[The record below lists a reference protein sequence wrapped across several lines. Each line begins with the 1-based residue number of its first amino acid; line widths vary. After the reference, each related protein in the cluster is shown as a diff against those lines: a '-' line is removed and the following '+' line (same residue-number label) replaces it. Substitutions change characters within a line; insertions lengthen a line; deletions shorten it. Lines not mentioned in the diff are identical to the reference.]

1 MFFVLVFL
9 LVIGMGLEAL
19 GVSIVLPFLSVISVP
34 FNQLDNK
41 YILSLIEILDIQNQ
55 NQLILFFLFSF
66 IVFFLLKTIFLIY
79 ITHKQNLF
87 LQNFNA
93 RIASK
98 LFEKFLNQEYSYNLK
113 KSYTEKHKIL
123 FQDTAYLDVYCSSII
138 ILFSEFTLFI
148 GIIITVLIID
158 PLGSLFSVLAI
169 STMSALFYFFNRIK
183 LKKWSLEREKIEKEI
198 SRVALESL
206 KGYKEILIFQKNI
219 FFQKIFSKQ
228 KYTLNN
234 LKAKFKTMNVIP
246 RYYIEFMAV
255 IALTVYLISFIISDN
270 SSNFLLPTLGVFV
283 AAIFKISPSINK
295 IINAFQN
302 LKFYNSSVEIIF
314 NELNNNNFKS
324 NHLEKT
330 ISIPKFETLDLN
342 NIKFKYSKAENVILE
357 NINLIIKK
365 GDTIGIV
372 GQSGKGKTTL
382 IDLIFGLLRPNEGQI
397 IINNSISIYD
407 NLDSWRAKISY
418 VSQDPF
424 LLNSTILE
432 NIAFGQNKESIN
444 HKFLQKVI
452 KQSQLEELVKNLP
465 NGINTIIGDE
475 GSNLSGGQRQRVAI
489 ARALF
494 KKSEIII
501 FDESTSNL
509 DIKVESE
516 ILNIIESLKPYKT
529 VIFITHS
536 KNPLKI
542 CNKIFKIDSKK
553 ITQIQ

>member
-19 GVSIVLPFLSVISVP
+19 GVSIVLPFLSVVSVP
-34 FNQLDNK
+34 FNQLDNI

-55 NQLILFFLFSF
+55 NQLILFFLFAF
-66 IVFFLLKTIFLIY
+66 IIFFFLKNIFLIY

-93 RIASK
+93 RITSK
-98 LFEKFLNQEYSYNLK
+98 LFEKFLNQEYSCYLK

-123 FQDTAYLDVYCSSII
+123 FQDTTYLDVYCSSII

-158 PLGSLFSVLAI
+158 PIGSLFSVLVI
-169 STMSALFYFFNRIK
+169 SIMSALFYFFNRIK

-206 KGYKEILIFQKNI
+206 KGYKEILIFQKTI
-219 FFQKIFSKQ
+219 FFHKIFSNQ

-246 RYYIEFMAV
+246 RYYIEFIAV

-302 LKFYNSSVEIIF
+302 LKFYNSSVQIIF
-314 NELNNNNFKS
+314 NELNNNFTS
-324 NHLEKT
+324 SHLENTK
-330 ISIPKFETLDLN
+330 SIPKFETLDLI

-357 NINLIIKK
+357 NINLNIKK
-365 GDTIGIV
+365 GDIIGIV

-382 IDLIFGLLRPNEGQI
+382 IDLVFGLLRPNKGQI

-407 NLDSWRAKISY
+407 NLDSWRDKISY
-418 VSQDPF
+418 VSQEPF

-452 KQSQLEELVKNLP
+452 MQSQLEELVKNLP

-509 DIKVESE
+509 DVKVESD
-516 ILNIIESLKPYKT
+516 ILNIIESLKPNKT
-529 VIFITHS
+529 VIFVTHS

-542 CNKIFKIDSKK
+542 CNKIFKI
-553 ITQIQ
+553 

>member
-19 GVSIVLPFLSVISVP
+19 GVSIVLPFLSVVSVP
-34 FNQLDNK
+34 FNQLDNI

-55 NQLILFFLFSF
+55 NQLILFFLFAF
-66 IVFFLLKTIFLIY
+66 IIFFFLKTIFLIY

-93 RIASK
+93 RITSK
-98 LFEKFLNQEYSYNLK
+98 LFEKFLNQEYSYYLK
-113 KSYTEKHKIL
+113 KSYTEMHKIL
-123 FQDTAYLDVYCSSII
+123 FQDTTYLDVYCSSII

-148 GIIITVLIID
+148 GIIITVLIVD
-158 PLGSLFSVLAI
+158 PIGSLFSVLVI
-169 STMSALFYFFNRIK
+169 SIMSALFYFFNRIK
-183 LKKWSLEREKIEKEI
+183 LKKWSQEREKIEKEI

-206 KGYKEILIFQKNI
+206 KGYKEILIFQKTI
-219 FFQKIFSKQ
+219 FFHKIFSNQ

-246 RYYIEFMAV
+246 RYYIEFIAV
-255 IALTVYLISFIISDN
+255 IALSVYVISYIKLDDG
-270 SSNFLLPTLGVFV
+270 SNFLLPTLGVFV

-302 LKFYNSSVEIIF
+302 LKFYNSSVQLIF
-314 NELNNNNFKS
+314 NELNNDNFIS
-324 NHLEKT
+324 SHLEKT
-330 ISIPKFETLDLN
+330 KSIPNFETLDLN
-342 NIKFKYSKAENVILE
+342 NIKFKYSKAGNVILE
-357 NINLIIKK
+357 NINLNIKK
-365 GDTIGIV
+365 GDIIGII
-372 GQSGKGKTTL
+372 GKSGEGKTTL
-382 IDLIFGLLRPNEGQI
+382 IDLVFGFLRPNEGQI

-407 NLDSWRAKISY
+407 NLDSWRDKISY

-444 HKFLQKVI
+444 QNFLQKVI
-452 KQSQLEELVKNLP
+452 KQSQLEKLLKNLP
-465 NGINTIIGDE
+465 NGINTIIGDD

-489 ARALF
+489 ARVLF
-494 KKSEIII
+494 KKSELII

-509 DIKVESE
+509 DEKVESD
-516 ILNIIESLKPYKT
+516 ILNIIESLKPNKT
-529 VIFITHS
+529 IIFITHS

-553 ITQIQ
+553 ISQIQ

>member
-19 GVSIVLPFLSVISVP
+19 GVSIVLPFLSVVSVP
-34 FNQLDNK
+34 FNQLDNI

-55 NQLILFFLFSF
+55 NQLILFFLFAF
-66 IVFFLLKTIFLIY
+66 IIFFFLKTIFLIY

-93 RIASK
+93 RITSK
-98 LFEKFLNQEYSYNLK
+98 LFEKFLNQEYSYYLK

-123 FQDTAYLDVYCSSII
+123 FQDTTYLDVYCSSII

-148 GIIITVLIID
+148 GIIITVLIVD
-158 PLGSLFSVLAI
+158 PIGSLFSVLVI
-169 STMSALFYFFNRIK
+169 SIMSALFYFFNRIK
-183 LKKWSLEREKIEKEI
+183 LKKWSQEREKIEKEI

-206 KGYKEILIFQKNI
+206 KGYKEILIFQKTI
-219 FFQKIFSKQ
+219 FFHKIFSNQ

-270 SSNFLLPTLGVFV
+270 SSNSLLPTLGVFV

-302 LKFYNSSVEIIF
+302 LKFYNSSVQIIF
-314 NELNNNNFKS
+314 NELNNNFTLS
-324 NHLEKT
+324 HLENTK
-330 ISIPKFETLDLN
+330 SIPKFETLDLN
-342 NIKFKYSKAENVILE
+342 NIKFKYSKAGNVILE
-357 NINLIIKK
+357 NINLNIKK
-365 GDTIGIV
+365 GDIIGII
-372 GQSGKGKTTL
+372 GHSGKGKTTL
-382 IDLIFGLLRPNEGQI
+382 IDLVFGLLRPNKGRI
-397 IINNSISIYD
+397 IINNSINIYD
-407 NLDSWRAKISY
+407 NLDSWRDKISY

-452 KQSQLEELVKNLP
+452 MQSQLEELVKNLP

-509 DIKVESE
+509 DVKVESD
-516 ILNIIESLKPYKT
+516 ILNIIESLKPNKT
-529 VIFITHS
+529 VIFVTHS

-542 CNKIFKIDSKK
+542 CNKIFKI
-553 ITQIQ
+553 